1 MSGNDKKYYFNII
14 TDRFARETRKRL
26 NLTHYVIRK

>member
-14 TDRFARETRKRL
+14 TDRFARENIKRL
-26 NLTHYVIRK
+26 ILALYVD